1 MVSRYNWPMAQT
13 TACPSHS
20 PTNDHLLWSEKM
32 RFSNPCKYMLMGF
45 QNLIFRFVYS
55 GLSSCAPEKLN
66 NSNKYF
72 LDTVKRSLVPRLY
85 VWNLN
90 LLWDLTNFS
99 LCLDQ
104 ILISML
110 GNKYCSDE
118 DCFEWYVL
126 CTISDLI
133 PSYLYYYLEAS
144 IF

>member
-1 MVSRYNWPMAQT
+1 MDCTLYIVYKSSLLSASYAKRHPLCKHRKQFSACYMPFDRQNMVSRYNWPMAQT

-66 NSNKYF
+66 NSNTYF
-72 LDTVKRSLVPRLY
+72 VDIVKRSLVPRLY

-90 LLWDLTNFS
+90 LLWDLTKFHS
-99 LCLDQ
+99 
-104 ILISML
+104 S
-110 GNKYCSDE
+110 
-118 DCFEWYVL
+118 
-126 CTISDLI
+126 
-133 PSYLYYYLEAS
+133 
-144 IF
+144 